1 MEDYQVYLQQIG
13 FPKTNLKKFQSAVLT
28 TFLQDDTLMSAMQSS
43 QPVMSSCE
51 EPITSTLL
59 SSQFAEFNCEKN
71 HLQVQTMQ

>member
-1 MEDYQVYLQQIG
+1 MEDYQDYKRFIYSKLV
-13 FPKTNLKKFQSAVLT
+13 FNDRALKKFQSVVLT
-28 TFLQDDTLMSAMQSS
+28 AFLQADTLMSAVQSS

-71 HLQVQTMQ
+71 HLQV